1 VFSSSALEHFPDI
14 DATLAMVAKA
24 TKPGGIS
31 LHVVPAPWSFFLYGI
46 HGFRRFSVTDLTNMF
61 SHHGFSIERID
72 SLGGL
77 PSFLLH
83 ELAIT
88 VPAKV
93 LRGRFPLKRGRTYAK
108 VLKQSL
114 KTDRFFPWPHPGY
127 VVVARKVSG
136 FSVLPNNR

>member
-1 VFSSSALEHFPDI
+1 VLSSSALEHFPDI

-31 LHVVPAPWSFFLYGI
+31 RHVVPALWPFFLYGT
-46 HGFRRFSVTDLTNMF
+46 HGFRRFSITNLTNMF
-61 SHHGFSIERID
+61 SHHGFSIEQVD
-72 SLGGL
+72 ALGGL

-83 ELAIT
+83 GLAIT

-108 VLKQSL
+108 VLRQSL
-114 KTDRFFPWPHPGY
+114 RADRGLPWLHVGY
-127 VVVARKVSG
+127 VLVARKG
-136 FSVLPNNR
+136 